1 MGIGAPGVGVGAPG
15 VTVGP
20 AGVVEL
26 SHGIGVVPGLIAV
39 SPSGCR
45 IVGVVL

>member
-1 MGIGAPGVGVGAPG
+1 MGIGASGGVGAPG

-20 AGVVEL
+20 AEVVDL
-26 SHGIGVVPGLIAV
+26 SHGIGVVPRLIAV
-39 SPSGCR
+39 SPSRCR